1 MRAVTE
7 HIDSVAVLQSWLSDA
22 SSVFSHAVSHGTY
35 AQLTDGHTEH
45 AIFGSL
51 NLADADLVASPQQYG
66 AKAVDKTGVIG
77 FIATYIE
84 QAIDFFHDIIPERN
98 IWI

>member
-1 MRAVTE
+1 MKILSLLTVAILGLSEGFRPVGLRRERLKLRAVTE
-7 HIDSVAVLQSWLSDA
+7 HIDSVVVLQSWLSDA

-51 NLADADLVASPQQYG
+51 NLADADLVARQWQL
-66 AKAVDKTGVIG
+66 
-77 FIATYIE
+77 ATE
-84 QAIDFFHDIIPERN
+84 TFN
-98 IWI
+98 